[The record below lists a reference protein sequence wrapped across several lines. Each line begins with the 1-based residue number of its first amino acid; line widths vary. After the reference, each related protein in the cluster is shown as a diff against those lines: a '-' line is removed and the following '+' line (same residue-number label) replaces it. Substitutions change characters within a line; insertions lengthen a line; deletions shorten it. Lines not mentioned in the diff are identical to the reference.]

1 MNLEI
6 VKSKNVLEMLT
17 VAHEF
22 CLFTETVEKH
32 KTEDIFHYYHRICPL
47 LYLKGVLL
55 PEIEVEDNAAAE
67 RFVNEEQ
74 WEAVFTTL
82 KNKFGKDDVIYY
94 IEDSIS
100 GTETSIKSSL
110 AEFIADVYQDMK
122 DFVLLFQK
130 NLLAAKENAV
140 LDCKQLFITHWGLRT
155 LEIPKAIH
163 QITFNIQKDE
173 II

>member
-22 CLFTETVEKH
+22 CLFTESVEKH
-32 KTEDIFHYYHRICPL
+32 TPQDILHYYHRICPL
-47 LYLKGVLL
+47 LYLKGVLMPDIVL
-55 PEIEVEDNAAAE
+55 EDNSASE

-74 WEAVFTTL
+74 WEAIFTTL
-82 KNKFGKDDVIYY
+82 QTKLKGNDLFYY

-100 GTETSIKSSL
+100 GTETSIKTSL

-122 DFVLLFQK
+122 DYVLFFQK
-130 NLLAAKENAV
+130 NV
-140 LDCKQLFITHWGLRT
+140 SSFTFI
-155 LEIPKAIH
+155 
-163 QITFNIQKDE
+163 
-173 II
+173 

>member
-1 MNLEI
+1 MPDI
-6 VKSKNVLEMLT
+6 VLE
-17 VAHEF
+17 
-22 CLFTETVEKH
+22 
-32 KTEDIFHYYHRICPL
+32 
-47 LYLKGVLL
+47 
-55 PEIEVEDNAAAE
+55 DNSASE

-74 WEAVFTTL
+74 WEAIFTTL
-82 KNKFGKDDVIYY
+82 QTKLKGNDLFYY

-100 GTETSIKSSL
+100 GTETSIKTSL

-122 DFVLLFQK
+122 DYVLLFQK

-140 LDCKQLFITHWGLRT
+140 FDCKQLFISHWGMRA

-163 QITFNIQKDE
+163 QITFKNSISDE